1 LDISTRLKNF
11 APEQLDAAEV
21 ELRAVLA
28 RDDSP
33 EGYRNFY
40 RVIFGTDLPPHA
52 NEWVEKIYV
61 ARAEGKGFAVEAFR
75 GSTKTTTVTMGY
87 TLFQIGLYPEK
98 ANMLIQV
105 SDDKAD
111 KATRAIADIIENS
124 PNWKKVFPNVVPDKN
139 LGWSSTGYQVKRDNM
154 DYGEWR
160 KQNAKR
166 IGPTLFGVG
175 YTSGLIIGS
184 HPDGLLVIDDILDE
198 GNTRSQREMEGVRQI
213 IKSTIL
219 PCATKGTFIMLVFTP
234 WREDD
239 PVMEQVKSG
248 TYLLVKTPVL
258 EYDEKGKWD
267 FRGKKVNLIWEKAY
281 DIKTLEDI
289 RSRSADI
296 EFARMYLVD
305 LTKAGD
311 RLFHYVLYPAVSI
324 MSSWPTGGGV
334 DYASVRSNADTSR
347 DYFAMC
353 YLAKRPEGGGVVVGG
368 VLERCTQGAAEDY
381 IQKAQDMFYNWR
393 NAYVEKD
400 GKGEDFLMG
409 TILRHPGI
417 RLHPIG
423 TGGKSKDARYK
434 LMSPFLENGVITI
447 SDAKSPFLDELRY
460 ELDNYAGDKS
470 LPHDDAIDALYWA
483 IRAMW
488 DTTTMEKSEENNAL
502 YNKKREVKTNPYA
515 SIASRFRR

>member
-311 RLFHYVLYPAVSI
+311 RLFKYQLFPAGEIKYDWV
-324 MSSWPTGGGV
+324 MVGGV
-334 DYASVRSNADTSR
+334 DYASIRTAADKNR

-353 YLAKRPEGGGVVVGG
+353 YMAKLPTGGAVVIGGGS
-368 VLERCTQGAAEDY
+368 
-381 IQKAQDMFYNWR
+381 
-393 NAYVEKD
+393 
-400 GKGEDFLMG
+400 GEVY
-409 TILRHPGI
+409 T
-417 RLHPIG
+417 
-423 TGGKSKDARYK
+423 
-434 LMSPFLENGVITI
+434 
-447 SDAKSPFLDELRY
+447 
-460 ELDNYAGDKS
+460 
-470 LPHDDAIDALYWA
+470 
-483 IRAMW
+483 
-488 DTTTMEKSEENNAL
+488 
-502 YNKKREVKTNPYA
+502 
-515 SIASRFRR
+515 RRGRKPPE